1 MALGDGFDNAACA
14 SLMGELARRP
24 MTDRAPRRLG
34 GLTGQGD
41 DLAPLFRATGGR
53 GARTRSV
60 LEPLGD
66 RAAVALEPMATP
78 ASDGGAR
85 RPEAPGHIG
94 GCQALRQQEDDVSAE
109 AQVLGRLMG
118 TYHRVKR
125 VALLLGKRHGRR
137 LGARHRRLL
146 YSAGSV
152 V

>member
-14 SLMGELARRP
+14 SLMGEFTRRP
-24 MTDRAPRRLG
+24 MADRTPRRLW

-41 DLAPLFRATGGR
+41 DLAPLLRAEGG
-53 GARTRSV
+53 GSPWAWGV

-66 RAAVALEPMATP
+66 RAAVALEPVATP
-78 ASDGGAR
+78 SPDCGACGA
-85 RPEAPGHIG
+85 EATGHV
-94 GCQALRQQEDDVSAE
+94 GCRQALRQQEDDVSAE

-118 TYHRVKR
+118 TDHRVKR
-125 VALLLGKRHGRR
+125 LALLLGKWHGRR
-137 LGARHRRLL
+137 LGARHSRLL